1 MGEIDVPNNGIKSD
15 GKKPPRLMPGSMG
28 NMNIHFRQ
36 VTQSDMNKFPVWYE
50 RIGGAELFSNFIP
63 STFVS
68 FEESNDILWFIIMD
82 DNDEIGTIWFEREDL
97 DKMSY
102 LLGIYLNRIDLF
114 GKGIGRNVIKSA
126 MDTILSGMDVQGL
139 YLDVRKENIRA
150 IRCYEKLGFKAIY
163 EGEKV
168 TSSGKIKFQRMQL
181 LSTER
186 DHRTRRLTR
195 RRENRGFS

>member
-1 MGEIDVPNNGIKSD
+1 MCS
-15 GKKPPRLMPGSMG
+15 
-28 NMNIHFRQ
+28 MNIHFRQ

-50 RIGGAELFSNFIP
+50 RIGGSELFSNFIP

-163 EGEKV
+163 EAEKV
-168 TSSGKIKFQRMQL
+168 TSSGNIRFQRMQKL
-181 LSTER
+181 PTKQ
-186 DHRTRRLTR
+186 DHRTNQL
-195 RRENRGFS
+195 S

>member
-1 MGEIDVPNNGIKSD
+1 MESV
-15 GKKPPRLMPGSMG
+15 G

-36 VTQSDMNKFPVWYE
+36 FTQPDIDKFSVWYE

-68 FEESNDILWFIIMD
+68 FEESKDLLWFIIMD
-82 DNDEIGTIWFEREDL
+82 DNDEIGTIWFERKDP

-102 LLGIYLNRIDLF
+102 DLGIYLNRIDLF
-114 GKGIGRNVIKSA
+114 GKGIGRTVISSA
-126 MDTILSGMDVQGL
+126 MDTILSEKDVQEL

-150 IRCYEKLGFKAIY
+150 IHCYEKLGFETIH
-163 EGEKV
+163 EGEKA

-181 LSTER
+181 LPI
-186 DHRTRRLTR
+186 
-195 RRENRGFS
+195 